1 MHWASLLAKEGKRKH
16 YDKSCHKKLRG
27 KYQKAGKK
35 QSRIKQEIFSKEGAV
50 ASYGAQKS
58 RKVFKVKNSF
68 LRSPEKQKRCHN
80 SKEAAFDLVRAQFLI
95 MKEEL
100 NLEIIP
106 HGPTC

>member
-1 MHWASLLAKEGKRKH
+1 MTKVVIGNKEE
-16 YDKSCHKKLRG
+16 STKKQKKATRD
-27 KYQKAGKK
+27 KAGKFFKGGHSCLLWRSEK
-35 QSRIKQEIFSKEGAV
+35 QLEKR
-50 ASYGAQKS
+50 
-58 RKVFKVKNSF
+58 RKFFKGKNSF

-80 SKEAAFDLVRAQFLI
+80 SKEATFDLERVQFLI